1 MLHYVILC
9 YIMLYNPQHLG
20 EESLEQ
26 GVFTVISP
34 PSPHSGSALSLYLCP
49 PLFLYVS
56 TVAEAEEN
64 M

>member
-1 MLHYVILC
+1 
-9 YIMLYNPQHLG
+9 MLYNPQHLG